1 MQQVIDIWDFMHG
14 IIHGRKENNMKK
26 INWSKWKDSN
36 ITDEQWIQLREEP
49 CIDNYLDISDEEFRV
64 LSLEELKEEEHQ
76 LELLKEYLY
85 DLGVRQ
91 LPTDLTLDEIKE
103 KWKAAFCGNMS
114 KKEMKKIHIDR
125 YLWHL
130 FSYEKV
136 TDILLK
142 DEAKRQFECADKSDI
157 YIFNQHDGP
166 VCRIS
171 VPSTLKCYMLRLLY
185 FEDYYFVDADFT
197 WTFVLPHDYDILWY
211 SLK

>member
-1 MQQVIDIWDFMHG
+1 MIDIWDFMHG

-91 LPTDLTLDEIKE
+91 LPTEIGR
-103 KWKAAFCGNMS
+103 A
-114 KKEMKKIHIDR
+114 H
-125 YLWHL
+125 
-130 FSYEKV
+130 V
-136 TDILLK
+136 
-142 DEAKRQFECADKSDI
+142 
-157 YIFNQHDGP
+157 
-166 VCRIS
+166 
-171 VPSTLKCYMLRLLY
+171 
-185 FEDYYFVDADFT
+185 
-197 WTFVLPHDYDILWY
+197 
-211 SLK
+211 